1 MNQTSRRAAIQVG
14 ITGVLA
20 LAFLLWGVV
29 WIKEYRLG
37 QRKIYFTARFEE
49 VGNLAVGDP
58 VSVRGVRKGA
68 VSKVTLEDDGVRV
81 EFEVDRDVV
90 LHPDVRL
97 RVANIG
103 FMGEKF
109 LALDPGV
116 VPGRYDRSK
125 PIPGRFQSGVP
136 EVIAGAGDLLVEATE
151 LSSRLNLML
160 DALDPA
166 TVERAAKNME
176 RASASLSRTLT
187 QNQEDLRAAVI
198 DFRAAA
204 RDLHAVAS
212 TNKDQ
217 ITSSIQDFG
226 TASRKLATLADQLS
240 STAGA
245 LQRVVARVDSSEGSL
260 GKAIADPALYDE
272 MRETLRNTNDLVK
285 DIKKNP
291 RRYLKI
297 GLF

>member
-1 MNQTSRRAAIQVG
+1 MNNTSRRAAIQVG

-20 LAFLLWGVV
+20 LALLLFGVV

-37 QRKIYFTARFEE
+37 QKKIDFTAHFEE
-49 VGNLAVGDP
+49 VGNLSVGDP

-68 VSKVTLEDDGVRV
+68 VTQVTLQDQGVRV
-81 EFEVDRDVV
+81 DFTVDRDVI
-90 LHPDVRL
+90 LHPDASL

-109 LALDPGV
+109 LALDPGSAA
-116 VPGRYDRSK
+116 GRYDGKK

-136 EVIAGAGDLLVEATE
+136 EVIAGAGDLLTEATE

-160 DALDPA
+160 DSLDPA
-166 TVERAAKNME
+166 TIERAAKNMAQ
-176 RASASLSRTLT
+176 ASESLNHTLSR
-187 QNQEDLRAAVI
+187 NQDDLRQAVT

-204 RDLHAVAS
+204 HDLKAIAAANKGQVS
-212 TNKDQ
+212 T
-217 ITSSIQDFG
+217 SVQDFG
-226 TASRKLATLADQLS
+226 EASRKLSNLADQLS
-240 STAGA
+240 ATATS
-245 LQRVVARVDSSEGSL
+245 LDRVVDRIDSQQGTL
-260 GKAIADPALYDE
+260 GKAIADSTLYQE

-291 RRYLKI
+291 KRYLKI

>member
-14 ITGVLA
+14 ITAILA
-20 LAFLLWGVV
+20 VALLLFGIV

-37 QRKIYFTARFEE
+37 QRKSYYTAHFEE

-68 VSKVTLEDDGVRV
+68 VSKVTLEDRGVRV
-81 EFEVDRDVV
+81 EFEVDRDVQ

-109 LALDPGV
+109 LALDPGAA
-116 VPGRYDRSK
+116 PGTYDRSK

-136 EVIAGAGDLLVEATE
+136 EVISGAGELITEATE
-151 LSSRLNLML
+151 TSSRLNVML
-160 DALDPA
+160 DAIDPA
-166 TVERAAKNME
+166 TLERAAKNME
-176 RASASLSRTLT
+176 HASSSLSKTLAA
-187 QNQEDLRAAVI
+187 NQEDLRAAVI
-198 DFRAAA
+198 DFRSAA
-204 RDLHAVAS
+204 RDLRTIATA
-212 TNKDQ
+212 NKDEVS
-217 ITSSIQDFG
+217 TSVKDFG
-226 TASRKLATLADQLS
+226 VASRKLSSLADQLS
-240 STAGA
+240 VTSDA

-260 GKAIADPALYDE
+260 GKAIADPALYNE
-272 MRETLRNTNDLVK
+272 MREAIRNTNDLVK

-291 RRYLKI
+291 KRYIKI